1 MLLDWSYSSDA
12 GKVFYVLLAYA
23 VCVSAARA
31 WFLLRHLLIGDRLR
45 ERNEGESPVLL
56 AASRALAGRVPVVV
70 QDDQLTA
77 VDSAVWRS
85 LSELEGKLASTRSLL
100 RVTLIVTALSIVYEA
115 KYSWAFVTY
124 HISAQVG
131 YDIVAAAERL
141 ATRLCVALV
150 VCAFMGLID
159 MVGGGM
165 VRRRSA
171 LWRRVRDGISPP
183 S

>member
-12 GKVFYVLLAYA
+12 GKVFYLLLAYA
-23 VCVSAARA
+23 LCVSAARA
-31 WFLLRHLLIGDRLR
+31 WFLLRRLLIGDRLR
-45 ERNEGESPVLL
+45 ERGEGESPVLL
-56 AASRALAGRVPVVV
+56 AASRALAGRVPIV

-77 VDSAVWRS
+77 VDSAVRRS

-100 RVTLIVTALSIVYEA
+100 RLTLIFTALSIVYEA

-141 ATRLCVALV
+141 ATRLCVALL

-159 MVGGGM
+159 LVGGGM

-171 LWRRVRDGISPP
+171 LWRRVRDGISP